1 MGIVNAVR
9 MGGVEFDGTNGKSQI
24 ESATVGQNIEF
35 GMRVWFSY
43 NDSNDILDMPVI
55 VIWRNDGTKYY
66 GGLNNDNRVI
76 LVATGVE
83 ELSNFHGFV
92 RWF

>member
-55 VIWRNDGTKYY
+55 VI
-66 GGLNNDNRVI
+66 
-76 LVATGVE
+76 
-83 ELSNFHGFV
+83 
-92 RWF
+92 